1 MLQATTLIGLFL
13 VMCVYGISLIGIRR
27 YEIITT
33 IKMLRKKE
41 ILGLVLCIGMV
52 FLGILMQASRYSMEM
67 DGGLITSSIVNVAS
81 LFFVDNTSITTL
93 AVLLV
98 TIIPAYMFQVFAILK
113 IVARLKI
120 SYAQIFFYV
129 VIYALNIGL
138 YSKMVFSAGQA
149 VIYLLFSAFLYYL
162 IMILSKVRGKKDYM
176 YILGYIGLLFILI
189 CFEKSIDLPIIMLSM
204 LTIVESVV
212 MALYLGKS
220 IILRRTLRKVG
231 VLVLLLGFVWVNSIL

>member
-41 ILGLVLCIGMV
+41 ILGLGLCIGMV
-52 FLGILMQASRYSMEM
+52 FLGILMQASRHSMEM
-67 DGGLITSSIVNVAS
+67 DGGLITSSIVNVAG
-81 LFFVDNTSITTL
+81 LFFVDNASITTL

-98 TIIPAYMFQVFAILK
+98 TIIPAYMFQVFAISK

-120 SYAQIFFYV
+120 SYAQIFFYM

-149 VIYLLFSAFLYYL
+149 VIYLLFSAFVYYL
-162 IMILSKVRGKKDYM
+162 VMVFSKVRGKKDYV
-176 YILGYIGLLFILI
+176 YLLGYIGLLFLLI
-189 CFEKSIDLPIIMLSM
+189 CFEKDINLSIIMLSM
-204 LTIVESVV
+204 ITIVECIV

-231 VLVLLLGFVWVNSIL
+231 VLVLLLGFVWVNSII